1 MIKQKLMNFSYIG
14 ETKLNPED
22 GKYYVLEYSTRDIP
36 MSSDFKKKI
45 ETRNKEKKKW
55 KNKSNQQK

>member
-1 MIKQKLMNFSYIG
+1 MNFSYIG